1 MMRRHARQ
9 RIVSMITA
17 PIWLGFTVLAIRLY
31 FRYRITELDAVR
43 ARYRQI
49 RAQSDAPM
57 LICAN
62 HLTLVDSFLVAW
74 ALGSGSYWLAH
85 PDELPWNTPE
95 STNFG
100 KTRVS
105 RIMIYVMKCISITRG
120 GPREEIGVVLD
131 RVKYLLSN
139 GETALLFPEA
149 GRSRLGRVREDA
161 AAWGVGRVVGGVPGC
176 RVLCVYLRGRRQETW
191 GEFPVRGDILDVS
204 ITCIE
209 PKSDAKGVRRSRDLA
224 RQITGQLVRMEGEYF
239 DARQ

>member
-1 MMRRHARQ
+1 MRRHARQ

-120 GPREEIGVVLD
+120 GPREEIGVVLE